1 MRGMR
6 RSRKSD
12 CPRSGVAFPDTQL
25 SDEKGMRLH
34 ACVLM
39 EMVSARTPLHMH
51 ARVPLWLLKTEFD
64 MQRQD
69 TTNLTKKLGKRIYLL
84 RSRRNESQQAF
95 AELVGI
101 SRGYLSD
108 VERGVREMSLATL
121 ASICQRTGQ
130 SSNKLLGL

>member
-1 MRGMR
+1 
-6 RSRKSD
+6 
-12 CPRSGVAFPDTQL
+12 
-25 SDEKGMRLH
+25 
-34 ACVLM
+34 
-39 EMVSARTPLHMH
+39 
-51 ARVPLWLLKTEFD
+51 